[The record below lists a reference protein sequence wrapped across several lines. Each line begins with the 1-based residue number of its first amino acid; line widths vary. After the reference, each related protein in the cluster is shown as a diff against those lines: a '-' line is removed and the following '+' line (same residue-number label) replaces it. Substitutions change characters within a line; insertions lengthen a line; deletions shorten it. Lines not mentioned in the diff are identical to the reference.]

1 MEITVT
7 IKQLG
12 KKHPLISE
20 QPLEIENNRKE
31 LSLQEFLILIVTR
44 QVQIY
49 QKKTAVSDSED
60 TIHSPQNNYLQIL
73 TDTGKAGFG
82 NIYNDK
88 EVSLELAIQN
98 ALLAFEDGIFAV
110 FQGDEQLESLPQ
122 IINLDLNLSFT
133 FIRLTFL
140 TGSYW

>member
-1 MEITVT
+1 MEIKVTV
-7 IKQLG
+7 KQLG
-12 KKHPLISE
+12 RKHPLIGQ
-20 QPLEIENNRKE
+20 QPLEIDHHTEKI
-31 LSLQEFLILIVTR
+31 SLKQFLTLVVTQ
-44 QVQIY
+44 QVQTY

-60 TIHSPQNNYLQIL
+60 TLHPPQNNYLQIL

-88 EVSLELAIQN
+88 QVNLELAIEN

-122 IINLDLNLSFT
+122 IINLNLNLPFT

-140 TGSYW
+140 AGSYW